1 VILAKKELRVLV
13 SIILPACDAEATL
26 PRAVGSLLA
35 QGWKEWEALI
45 VADDARDY
53 AALLRARGIDDARL
67 RFLATGG
74 VRTGCHRARNVGL
87 AQARGALVG
96 MLDADDL
103 FHPDRLA
110 RLAPLAAARGAV
122 ADNLAVVAE
131 ESGAL
136 LYRVMGEITAM
147 ARLDIAGLLALTA
160 PLAPLVKRDYALP
173 RLAGIEYAEDVIAN
187 LRLIDRLGALS
198 VVAESFYEYRVIA
211 GSIAH
216 AEQAA
221 AAFDAAYGSYVARLE
236 RGDGLGLAPAN
247 RAVAARGLA
256 AKRAL
261 NQAFARAQAEN
272 PALNFQT
279 FVAPRQSKAGGV
291 CVGALAGSGIGQHVG
306 RAAEAGTPGEVPD
319 AAPGGRISGGTGAA
333 AGCPPAASPRR

>member
-1 VILAKKELRVLV
+1 VLV
-13 SIILPACDAEATL
+13 SIIIPACDAEATL

-35 QGWKEWEALI
+35 QSWQEWEALI
-45 VADDARDY
+45 IADDPRDY
-53 AALLRARGIDDARL
+53 AAVLRARGIEDRRL

-87 AQARGALVG
+87 AQARGALLG

-103 FHPDRLA
+103 FHPERLA
-110 RLAPLAAARGAV
+110 RLAPLAAARGAA

-131 ESGAL
+131 DTGAL
-136 LYRVMGEITAM
+136 LYRVMGEMTAPV
-147 ARLDIAGLLALTA
+147 RLDIAGLLALTA

-198 VVAESFYEYRVIA
+198 VVTESFYEYRVLA

-221 AAFDAAYGSYVARLE
+221 AAFDAAYASYVARLE
-236 RGDGLGLAPAN
+236 SGDGLGLAPTN

-261 NQAFARAQAEN
+261 NQAFAHAQVEE
-272 PALNFQT
+272 PTLNFQT
-279 FVAPRQSKAGGV
+279 FVAPRQSRAGV
-291 CVGALAGSGIGQHVG
+291 VTIDALAP
-306 RAAEAGTPGEVPD
+306 E
-319 AAPGGRISGGTGAA
+319 
-333 AGCPPAASPRR
+333 